1 MTSPWHRLPVLA
13 PADGLVVWVRRWLL
27 GAPFLATWDLA
38 AQTFTAANG
47 LVMPWY
53 DVWRW
58 KHQTE
63 PPP

>member
-1 MTSPWHRLPVLA
+1 MLA
-13 PADGLVVWVRRWLL
+13 PEDGEEVWVRRWLL

-38 AQTFTAANG
+38 AQTFTYKG
-47 LVMPWY
+47 LLVMPWY

-58 KHQTE
+58 KHVVE